1 MRGARSAYNRREI
14 PIVNDRPVVIGAG
27 ELLWDIYPDSRRPG
41 GAPANVA
48 FHAQQ
53 LGLNGAVFSRVGQDE
68 LGTELR
74 AYLEQN
80 GLCTDWLQS
89 DPVHTTGRVL
99 VDLSTPAHPSFT
111 IEENAAWDYLE
122 LDENARKLAAQAT
135 AVCFGT
141 LAQRCETSRAAIRG
155 LLALAQSSCLIVYDI
170 NLRPP
175 WYDRQCIEESLHAAH
190 VVKLND
196 VELRVVAQLLEAGSD
211 DPVEVARHIQTKYGV
226 DLVCVTRGADG
237 CLLVDL
243 NGVAE
248 SKGIAIPDVDPVG
261 AGDAFTAALIFGQL
275 RKWSLPVK
283 ADFANQIAALVAA
296 REGAMPKLAAEFA
309 REMARFQ

>member
-1 MRGARSAYNRREI
+1 M
-14 PIVNDRPVVIGAG
+14 NDRPVVIGAG

-53 LGLNGAVFSRVGQDE
+53 LGLTGAVFSRVGQDE

-80 GLCTDWLQS
+80 GLSSNWLQT
-89 DPVHTTGRVL
+89 DPAHSTGRVV
-99 VDLSTPAHPSFT
+99 VDLSTPAHPVFT
-111 IEENAAWDYLE
+111 IEQNAAWDYLE
-122 LDENARKLAAQAT
+122 LDENVKKLAAEA
-135 AVCFGT
+135 AAICFGT
-141 LAQRCETSRAAIRG
+141 LAQRCETSRTAIRG

-175 WYDRQCIEESLHAAH
+175 WFDRQCIEESLNAARI
-190 VVKLND
+190 VKLND
-196 VELRVVAQLLEAGSD
+196 VELREVAQLLEIGSD
-211 DPVEVARHIQTKYGV
+211 DPVEVARHIQTNYGIE
-226 DLVCVTRGADG
+226 LVCVTRGADG

-243 NGVAE
+243 SGVAE

-275 RKWSLPVK
+275 RNWSLPVK

-309 REMARFQ
+309 SEMARFQ